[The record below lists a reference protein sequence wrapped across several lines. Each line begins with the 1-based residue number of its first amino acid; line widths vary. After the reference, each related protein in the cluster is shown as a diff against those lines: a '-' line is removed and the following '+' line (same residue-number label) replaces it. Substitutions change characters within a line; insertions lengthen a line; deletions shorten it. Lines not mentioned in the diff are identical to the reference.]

1 MHNICKCKT
10 TIDDNGIFNISFA
23 TVFLSSQVM
32 TFQPGNDGV
41 ISYEFP
47 LNEKVRTLLRLEDLF
62 ARMAHF
68 TAQDHSIDHHAALL
82 TLFEI
87 LEVISRADL
96 KSDLLQELERQKRFL
111 SSLHS
116 NPAISEQALNA
127 ILTEIEQASGLLLA
141 MSGKIGQ
148 HLREN
153 EWLMGIKQRAVM
165 PGGTCEFDLPSYHY
179 WQKQDACLRR
189 ENLDAWLAPM
199 LPLYTASRIVLRL
212 LRENGKVF
220 NFIAHQ
226 GTFQK
231 MQGGRIAQMLQI
243 GVSRSLPCI
252 PEVGA
257 NKYAINIR
265 FIAANYAAKSSLFE
279 QDVPFKMT
287 FCSIST

>member
-1 MHNICKCKT
+1 
-10 TIDDNGIFNISFA
+10 
-23 TVFLSSQVM
+23 
-32 TFQPGNDGV
+32 V

-62 ARMAHF
+62 ARMMHF
-68 TAQDHSIDHHAALL
+68 TAHDNSMGHHAAIS

-96 KSDLLQELERQKRFL
+96 KSDLLQELERQKRML
-111 SSLHS
+111 ASLHN
-116 NPAISEQALNA
+116 NPAISEQALEA
-127 ILTEIEQASGLLLA
+127 ILTDIESASAELLA
-141 MSGKIGQ
+141 MSGKTGQ

-179 WQKQDACLRR
+179 WQEQDVSMRR
-189 ENLDAWLAPM
+189 ESLRAWLAPL
-199 LPLYTASRIVLRL
+199 LPLHTGLKIILKL

-220 NFIAHQ
+220 HFTAHQ
-226 GTFQK
+226 GTFQQ
-231 MQGGRIAQMLQI
+231 MQGGRVAQMLRI
-243 GVSRSLPCI
+243 RLSRGLACI

-265 FIAANYAAKSSLFE
+265 FIAANYAAKSTLFE
-279 QDVPFKMT
+279 QDVPFELT